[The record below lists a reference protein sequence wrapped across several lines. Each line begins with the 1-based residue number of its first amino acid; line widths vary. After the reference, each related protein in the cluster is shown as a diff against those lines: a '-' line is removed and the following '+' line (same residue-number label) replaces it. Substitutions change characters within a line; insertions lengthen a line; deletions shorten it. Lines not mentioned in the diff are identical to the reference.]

1 MGVRRKAARIE
12 RASGMRK
19 SLPRES
25 MAVTAKTPMSAATL
39 VCGRNSGIHR
49 KSRGRAPA
57 AVWNWES
64 YNRAIARLRNAGMLD
79 RRALHQPATPSPS
92 ELRKV
97 LLIDDDAAS
106 CRTLASAL
114 RSSGFEVT
122 TALNGEEGL
131 ASLDANPPDVVL
143 LDFEMPGLNGDE
155 VCGRIRAGSD
165 PARRELPVIMLTAHS
180 GTADEV
186 RCLSAGANDFVTKP
200 VSRAVLEARIH
211 TQLRLRALA
220 EELRSQ
226 NDELARWRAA
236 QETDLAAARA
246 TQQAI
251 IPSAIPPLIGWSMQ
265 TIYRPLVQ
273 VGGDVFG
280 WRPLSHGR
288 TLLWLADATGHGA
301 SAALL
306 TTLCALLFNR
316 GCETE
321 ADPSAILRCVNREF
335 FEVFNGRSFMTACCA
350 VIDGEGALSFA
361 SVGHPPLLVR
371 RADGRV
377 ESAGPHGTMLGIFA
391 DLPLQSETRMHLSTG
406 DAGLIY
412 SDGLFSLMGKHG
424 EYFTVEQ
431 VRQAVVETAANEGF
445 LRGVVGAVGRRS
457 NGEPREDDLAALALI
472 RC

>member
-1 MGVRRKAARIE
+1 MGGDFRGFA
-12 RASGMRK
+12 
-19 SLPRES
+19 SLP
-25 MAVTAKTPMSAATL
+25 AWP
-39 VCGRNSGIHR
+39 
-49 KSRGRAPA
+49 
-57 AVWNWES
+57 NWES
-64 YNRAIARLRNAGMLD
+64 YNRAIARMRNAGMLD
-79 RRALHQPATPSPS
+79 RRALNQPAMPAPA

-106 CRTLASAL
+106 CRMLASAL
-114 RSSGFEVT
+114 RSSGYEVT
-122 TALNGEEGL
+122 TALNGAEGL
-131 ASLDANPPDVVL
+131 ASLDVNPPDLVL

-155 VCGRIRAGSD
+155 VCGSIRAGHD
-165 PARRELPVIMLTAHS
+165 PARREVPVIMLTAHS
-180 GTADEV
+180 SAADEV
-186 RCLSAGANDFVTKP
+186 RCLNAGANDFVTKP
-200 VSRAVLEARIH
+200 VSRSVLEARIH

-226 NDELARWRAA
+226 NDELAHWRAA
-236 QETDLAAARA
+236 QETDLTAARA

-321 ADPSAILRCVNREF
+321 AEPSAILRCVNREF
-335 FEVFNGRSFMTACCA
+335 FGVFRGRSFMTACCA
-350 VIDGEGALSFA
+350 VIDGKGALSFA
-361 SVGHPPLLVR
+361 SAGHPPLLVR

-377 ESAGPHGTMLGIFA
+377 ESAGPHGTMLGIYA

-412 SDGLFSLMGKHG
+412 SDGLFSLLNQLG
-424 EYFTVEQ
+424 EHFTVEQ
-431 VRQAVVETAANEGF
+431 VREAVIETAATGGF
-445 LRGVVGAVGRRS
+445 LRSVVSAVGRRS
-457 NGEPREDDLAALALI
+457 NGEPPEDDLAAIALI
-472 RC
+472 RS